1 MGFRVRA
8 RDRVG
13 NVGSYSTPATTQI
26 IDTTPPHTIGVAPLP
41 PYQLASFVVSWWGED
56 LCTEV
61 TSFDV
66 QYRVGAGAWVDWLS
80 QTPDGSD
87 SFDPDSPQCGQTYA
101 FRARA
106 YDEADNVSAWSDGAT
121 TTLACHGVSG
131 YVRTVRETPVMWADL
146 SADPAE
152 LGADG
157 SDASGFYTLYFSD
170 AGDYDIMV
178 ERDRFSTLPARQDIA
193 VSGSVSGIDFY
204 LPPTDDQVRDS
215 GFEAGNWGDWQRG
228 GSNLPA
234 LSDKA
239 HTGAG
244 AALLD
249 PGGGDSRL
257 SQTLVLPVDLTDPT
271 LSLMVRLD
279 DEEGPAS
286 TLTIQIVGTTT
297 TTEELAVSSGGW
309 KHAWY
314 DASQFA
320 GQPVILTLS
329 VADDPALIVD
339 EVSLGSAIEGVGLAY
354 MPLVTY
360 GD

>member
-1 MGFRVRA
+1 
-8 RDRVG
+8 
-13 NVGSYSTPATTQI
+13 
-26 IDTTPPHTIGVAPLP
+26 
-41 PYQLASFVVSWWGED
+41 
-56 LCTEV
+56 
-61 TSFDV
+61 
-66 QYRVGAGAWVDWLS
+66 VDWLS

-87 SFDPDSPQCGQTYA
+87 SFDPGSPQCGQAYA

-106 YDEADNVSAWSDGAT
+106 YDEADNVSAWSDGAS

-131 YVRTVRETPVMWADL
+131 HIRTVRETPVVWAGL

-157 SDASGFYTLYFSD
+157 SDVSGFYTLYFSD
-170 AGDYDIMV
+170 SGDYDILV
-178 ERDRFSTLPARQDIA
+178 ERDRFGPLPARQDVA

-204 LPPTDDQVRDS
+204 LPPTDDQVQDG
-215 GFEAGNWGDWQRG
+215 GFEAGDWGDWQQG
-228 GSNLPA
+228 GINLPA

-249 PGGGDSRL
+249 PDGGDSRL
-257 SQTLVLPVDLTDPT
+257 SQALVLPADMSDAT
-271 LSLMVRLD
+271 LSLMVRLA

-286 TLTIQIVGTTT
+286 TLTIQMVGTTT
-297 TTEELAVSSGGW
+297 TTEDLTVSPGGW

-320 GQPVILTLS
+320 GQPVVLTLS
-329 VADDPALIVD
+329 VVDDPALIVD
-339 EVSLGSAIEGVGLAY
+339 EVSLGAAVEGVGLVY
-354 MPLVTY
+354 MPLVRY
-360 GD
+360 DY